1 MTKRLAVLF
10 LSAALLLGAATGTS
24 AIDFKAEGEWLM
36 GFGGGQTDFINKIRD
51 GGGKNKYSSDDAF
64 TAMQRVRLQLD
75 AVVFENLSGTV
86 FFQIGDTTWGKDDE
100 GGALGADRT
109 NAIALHGAYLDWS
122 VPSTDLKF
130 RMGLQTVA
138 LPNMAGGSAVLDTQV
153 AGVTAAWQFS
163 ENVGLTALWAR
174 PFNDNYSTSYTYW
187 NDNANRANYLDNM
200 DLFGLLLPL
209 KFDGVEATP
218 WVMYGVRGKNSTKF
232 DAYNDNDLGDGSP
245 VFTLNPYPYTALWGA
260 AVNPAEHPVG
270 KTSKA
275 YGSMF
280 WAGLPFAVTA
290 WEPLNIEFDINY
302 GYVEGMG
309 RYDLYKNQQLHG
321 RGSTERQGWLAKA
334 LVEYKMDWGTP
345 GIFGWYASGDD
356 GDPKNG
362 SERLPSICPYG
373 NFTSFIGDGNLGWAS
388 GNYYDRNTSYAGTW
402 GIGARITELSFMED
416 LKHSFTVA
424 YWGGTNS
431 TSMVKYMAT
440 AYDWDNGSLEGPYMT
455 TRDGLLEFNLINS
468 WQIYENLEMNLELG
482 YVVNFMDNGTWK
494 KTNSGR
500 DTSFE
505 KQDIWKAQLVFAY
518 TF

>member
-1 MTKRLAVLF
+1 VLF
-10 LSAALLLGAATGTS
+10 LAAAMLLGATTGAS

-36 GFGGGQTDFINKIRD
+36 GFGVGQTDFIRKTRAGNEKQ
-51 GGGKNKYSSDDAF
+51 KYSSDDAF
-64 TAMQRVRLQLD
+64 TAGQRIRLQLD
-75 AVVFENLSGTV
+75 AVASENLSGTV
-86 FFQIGDTTWGKDDE
+86 FFQIGDTTWGKGDE
-100 GGALGADRT
+100 GGALGADGT
-109 NAIALHGAYLDWS
+109 SVIKLHGAYLDWG
-122 VPSTDLKF
+122 VPDTDLKL
-130 RMGLQTVA
+130 RMGLHTVTM
-138 LPNMAGGSAVLDTQV
+138 PNMAGGSAVMDTQA
-153 AGVTAAWQFS
+153 AGITAAWQFS

-174 PFNDNYSTSYTYW
+174 PFNDNYSENNYDYW
-187 NDNANRANYLDNM
+187 NERSANRANYLDNM

-209 KFDGVEATP
+209 KFDGFEATP
-218 WVMYGVRGKNSTKF
+218 WAMYGMRGKNSTKF
-232 DAYNDNDLGDGSP
+232 NDYYGGLADGAP
-245 VFTLNPYPYTALWGA
+245 HFTLNPYPTTAAIAFELNQA
-260 AVNPAEHPVG
+260 YPVG
-270 KTSKA
+270 NTSKA

-280 WAGLPFAVTA
+280 WTGLPFAVTA
-290 WEPLNIEFDINY
+290 LAPLNIEFDINY

-309 RYDLYKNQQLHG
+309 RYDLYKNLQYRG

-356 GDPKNG
+356 GSAKNG
-362 SERLPSICPYG
+362 SERMPSICPYG

-402 GIGARITELSFMED
+402 GIGGRITELSFMED

-440 AYDWDNGSLEGPYMT
+440 AFDWDNGSMEGPYMT
-455 TRDGLLEFNLINS
+455 TKDGLLEFNLINS
-468 WQIYENLEMNLELG
+468 WQIYENLEMNFELG

-500 DTSFE
+500 ETSFE
-505 KQDIWKAQLVFAY
+505 KQDIWKAQMVFAY